1 MVSPTR
7 IFFCARVI
15 QMSREHINRVVRWH
29 IGVIIA
35 VLLVFTVGAVLMST
49 SPRSGLEK
57 VHTVSDLENIPVVI
71 SYAAGD
77 VIGARSTTDQLAD
90 YQKYHDQNV
99 DIACHAQVV
108 MIVTAQQEIE
118 LTTVSIGQKVRINQ
132 ILQGNVSIQ
141 ENEICTLWLPARI
154 FAENDQIVFESI
166 QNLMQPGKE
175 YLVLLENTSLNE
187 YHGNHDNFLF
197 LNEGSIRM
205 IPLPYHSLSPV
216 PAERT
221 NTYSEWE
228 EYSYFTSVPEM
239 AAEFDSICIGVLEYY
254 QINSK

>member
-1 MVSPTR
+1 
-7 IFFCARVI
+7 
-15 QMSREHINRVVRWH
+15 MSREHINRVVRWH
-29 IGVIIA
+29 IGVVIA

-118 LTTVSIGQKVRINQ
+118 LTTVSIGQKVRINNSN
-132 ILQGNVSIQ
+132 GNRFEKGRIPDP
-141 ENEICTLWLPARI
+141 ETEKKRIAAIRATAWNDRKRIIHGLPPKTKWR
-154 FAENDQIVFESI
+154 FS
-166 QNLMQPGKE
+166 
-175 YLVLLENTSLNE
+175 
-187 YHGNHDNFLF
+187 
-197 LNEGSIRM
+197 
-205 IPLPYHSLSPV
+205 
-216 PAERT
+216 
-221 NTYSEWE
+221 
-228 EYSYFTSVPEM
+228 
-239 AAEFDSICIGVLEYY
+239 IGVYDKYKKEDE
-254 QINSK
+254 